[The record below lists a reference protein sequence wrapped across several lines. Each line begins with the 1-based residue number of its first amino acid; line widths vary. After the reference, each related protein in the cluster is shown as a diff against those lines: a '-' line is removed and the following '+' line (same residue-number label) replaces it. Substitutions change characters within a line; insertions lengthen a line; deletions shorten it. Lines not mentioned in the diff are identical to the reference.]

1 MNTTDIITNEKS
13 AAKKNL
19 AIIIPSLLMV
29 LIGIVGL
36 SRYFY
41 TQWVI
46 EQAARF
52 GARYATTGSYDPQY
66 CVDLDDDNTPCD
78 GNSKDAETDIAR
90 IPSVKEIVRRQLNS
104 IVFDETVKYT
114 DPGFLKI
121 TVCTS
126 ENGYYFT
133 HDSVENMN
141 CVPSENAGQPG
152 DPVIVAIDY
161 TFILLDF
168 SFLGIQP
175 LVIHLSSS
183 STGSVEEFRSTRLVN
198 TPVPVSTPVFPNSTP
213 SSEIRLQ
220 LLEIDHAL
228 NESMQSSFA
237 FNMPDRMKLNDT
249 TAIELLLNPSISSSD
264 LGAQISENGAI
275 ETGILEISPLMK
287 AELIA
292 QDPEAFKITEIPE
305 NSEQIISAT
314 DTTRWTWLLTAKK
327 KGVQT
332 LTLVIYR
339 LVQYQGQ
346 DYWREVQTYKS
357 DIIINVTI
365 AQQLES
371 FDWMWLVGIIVTA
384 LLIPAFWR
392 WIDKRNKEKE
402 TGSGSDGKKPNKH
415 SSVSK
420 KDNSKRKTR

>member
-1 MNTTDIITNEKS
+1 
-13 AAKKNL
+13 
-19 AIIIPSLLMV
+19 
-29 LIGIVGL
+29 
-36 SRYFY
+36 
-41 TQWVI
+41 
-46 EQAARF
+46 
-52 GARYATTGSYDPQY
+52 
-66 CVDLDDDNTPCD
+66 
-78 GNSKDAETDIAR
+78 
-90 IPSVKEIVRRQLNS
+90 
-104 IVFDETVKYT
+104 
-114 DPGFLKI
+114 
-121 TVCTS
+121 
-126 ENGYYFT
+126 
-133 HDSVENMN
+133 
-141 CVPSENAGQPG
+141 
-152 DPVIVAIDY
+152 
-161 TFILLDF
+161 
-168 SFLGIQP
+168 
-175 LVIHLSSS
+175 
-183 STGSVEEFRSTRLVN
+183 
-198 TPVPVSTPVFPNSTP
+198 
-213 SSEIRLQ
+213 
-220 LLEIDHAL
+220 
-228 NESMQSSFA
+228 MQSSFA

-292 QDPEAFKITEIPE
+292 QDPDAFKITEIPE
-305 NSEQIISAT
+305 NSEQIISAK

-357 DIIINVTI
+357 DIIVNVTI

-415 SSVSK
+415 SSVLK
-420 KDNSKRKTR
+420 KDNSKRKTK